1 MMRRIL
7 IICLIAVVAV
17 TSVAQSSKKVKDL
30 QKQRKEALRSIAK
43 TDKELKTTKKSALQS
58 LHQLNKLTA
67 EITKHKEVIAALNAE
82 ISNINK
88 QERKIN
94 ETIARLE
101 KELDAKKEAYAK
113 AIRGIAGRNSGYET
127 LMFVFSSS
135 SLNQSYRRIRYLR
148 EYSAWRKK
156 EAIKISEQQAELE
169 KKKAELAKTRS
180 EKNAVLGKRT
190 DAANKL
196 KQKEESQKEV
206 VADLKKKEKE
216 LQKELNAQR
225 KQAAALNRR
234 IEQLIAEEAR
244 KAAEEARR
252 AAEAAKKAA
261 NADKKSGKKGSVSAG
276 EVRKSQTKGGYAMTK
291 DELELSNSFS
301 QNKGRLPMPLSGKY
315 MIVGHFGQQQHQ
327 ELKYVQVNS
336 SGIDIQTTPGTTA
349 RSVFNG
355 VVTRVF
361 VMPGY
366 NSSVIIRHGNYLTI
380 YSNLSEVF
388 VKAGDK
394 VTTRQSIGRIY
405 SDPEENNRTVLHFQ
419 LWKETTKLNPE
430 PWLNK

>member
-1 MMRRIL
+1 MIRRIL
-7 IICLIAVVAV
+7 IICLMAVVAV
-17 TSVAQSSKKVKDL
+17 ASVAQSSKKVKDL
-30 QKQRKEALRSIAK
+30 QKQRKEALQSIAK

-58 LHQLNKLTA
+58 LHQLNKLMA
-67 EITKHKEVIAALNAE
+67 EITKHKEVITALNAE

-94 ETIARLE
+94 ETISRLE
-101 KELDAKKEAYAK
+101 KDLNAKKEAYAK

-127 LMFVFSSS
+127 LMFVFSSN

-169 KKKAELAKTRS
+169 KKKAELAKTRA

-196 KQKEESQKEV
+196 KQKEKSQKEV

-244 KAAEEARR
+244 RAAEEAKR

-261 NADKKSGKKGSVSAG
+261 NADKKSGKNASG

>member
-1 MMRRIL
+1 MIRRIL
-7 IICLIAVVAV
+7 IICLMAVVAV

-30 QKQRKEALRSIAK
+30 QKQRKEALQSIAK

-94 ETIARLE
+94 ETISRLE
-101 KELDAKKEAYAK
+101 KDLNAKKEAYAK
-113 AIRGIAGRNSGYET
+113 AIRGIAGRNSSYET
-127 LMFVFSSS
+127 LMFVFSSN

-180 EKNAVLGKRT
+180 EKNAMLGKRT

-196 KQKEESQKEV
+196 KQKEKSQKEV

-252 AAEAAKKAA
+252 AAEAAKKAT
-261 NADKKSGKKGSVSAG
+261 NADKKSGKNASAG

>member
-1 MMRRIL
+1 MIKRIL
-7 IICLIAVVAV
+7 IICLMAVVAV

-30 QKQRKEALRSIAK
+30 QKQRKEALQSIAK

-94 ETIARLE
+94 ETISRLE
-101 KELDAKKEAYAK
+101 KDLNAKKEAYAK

-127 LMFVFSSS
+127 LMFVFSSN

-180 EKNAVLGKRT
+180 EKNAMLGKRT

-252 AAEAAKKAA
+252 AAEAAKKAT
-261 NADKKSGKKGSVSAG
+261 NADKKSGKNASAG

-327 ELKYVQVNS
+327 ELKYVKVNS

>member
-1 MMRRIL
+1 MIKRIF
-7 IICLIAVVAV
+7 IICLLVVTAEIA
-17 TSVAQSSKKVKDL
+17 VAQSSKKVKDL
-30 QKQRKEALRSIAK
+30 QKQRKETLQSIAK
-43 TDKELKTTKKSALQS
+43 TDKELKTTKKTALQS

-67 EITKHKEVIAALNAE
+67 EITKHKSEIAALNTE
-82 ISNINK
+82 ISEINK

-94 ETIARLE
+94 ETISRLE
-101 KELDAKKEAYAK
+101 KELNAKKEAYAK
-113 AIRGIAGRNSGYET
+113 AVRGIAVRHSGYET
-127 LMFVFSSS
+127 LMFIFSSN

-156 EAIKISEQQAELE
+156 QAVKITEQQEELE
-169 KKKAELAKTRS
+169 KKKSELAKTRA
-180 EKNAVLGKRT
+180 EKNAVLEKRT
-190 DAANKL
+190 DTANKL
-196 KQKEESQKEV
+196 KQKENSQKEV
-206 VADLKKKEKE
+206 VADLKKKERQ

-244 KAAEEARR
+244 KAAE
-252 AAEAAKKAA
+252 AAKKAQ
-261 NADKKSGKKGSVSAG
+261 KSGVKGKTG
-276 EVRKSQTKGGYAMTK
+276 ESRKSQTKGGYAMTK

-366 NSSVIIRHGNYLTI
+366 NSTVIIRHGNYLTI

-405 SDPEENNRTVLHFQ
+405 SDPEEDDRTVLHFQ

>member
-1 MMRRIL
+1 MIRRIL
-7 IICLIAVVAV
+7 IICLMAVVAV

-30 QKQRKEALRSIAK
+30 QKQRKEALQSIAK

-94 ETIARLE
+94 ETISRLE
-101 KELDAKKEAYAK
+101 KDLNAKKEAYAK

-127 LMFVFSSS
+127 LMFVFSSN

-169 KKKAELAKTRS
+169 KKKAELAKTRA

-196 KQKEESQKEV
+196 KQKEKSQKEV

-244 KAAEEARR
+244 RAAEEAKR

-261 NADKKSGKKGSVSAG
+261 KADKKSGKNASAG

>member
-1 MMRRIL
+1 MIRRIL
-7 IICLIAVVAV
+7 IICLMAVVAV
-17 TSVAQSSKKVKDL
+17 ASVAQSSKKVKDL
-30 QKQRKEALRSIAK
+30 QKQRKEALQSIAK

-67 EITKHKEVIAALNAE
+67 EITKHKEVITALNAE

-94 ETIARLE
+94 ETISRLE
-101 KELDAKKEAYAK
+101 KDLNAKKEAYAK

-127 LMFVFSSS
+127 LMFVFSSN

-169 KKKAELAKTRS
+169 KKKAELAKTRA

-196 KQKEESQKEV
+196 KQKEKSQKEV

-244 KAAEEARR
+244 RAAEEAKR

-261 NADKKSGKKGSVSAG
+261 NADKKSGKNASAG

>member
-1 MMRRIL
+1 MIRRIL
-7 IICLIAVVAV
+7 IICLMAVVAE

-30 QKQRKEALRSIAK
+30 QKQRKEALQSIAK

-67 EITKHKEVIAALNAE
+67 EITKHKEVITALNAE

-94 ETIARLE
+94 ETISRLE
-101 KELDAKKEAYAK
+101 KDLNAKKEAYAK

-127 LMFVFSSS
+127 LMFVFSSN

-169 KKKAELAKTRS
+169 KKKAELAKTRA

-196 KQKEESQKEV
+196 KQKEKSQKEV

-244 KAAEEARR
+244 RAAEEARR
-252 AAEAAKKAA
+252 AAEAAKKAT
-261 NADKKSGKKGSVSAG
+261 NADKKSGKNASAG

>member
-1 MMRRIL
+1 MIRHIL
-7 IICLIAVVAV
+7 IISLLVVVAEI
-17 TSVAQSSKKVKDL
+17 SVAQSSKKVKDL
-30 QKQRKEALRSIAK
+30 QKQRTETLQSIAK
-43 TDKELKTTKKSALQS
+43 TDKALKTTKKSALQS

-67 EITKHKEVIAALNAE
+67 EITKHKEVIAELNAE
-82 ISNINK
+82 ITEINR
-88 QERKIN
+88 QERRIN
-94 ETIARLE
+94 DTISRLE
-101 KELDAKKEAYAK
+101 KDLDAKKEAYAK
-113 AIRGIAGRNSGYET
+113 AIRGMAVRHSGYET
-127 LMFVFSSS
+127 LMFVFSSN

-156 EAIKISEQQAELE
+156 QAIKISEQQDELE

-180 EKNAVLGKRT
+180 EKNAVLDKRT
-190 DAANKL
+190 DAADKL
-196 KQKEESQKEV
+196 KQKEGAQKEV
-206 VADLKKKEKE
+206 VADLKKRERQ
-216 LQKELNAQR
+216 LQKELTAQK

-244 KAAEEARR
+244 KAAE
-252 AAEAAKKAA
+252 AAKKAGEK
-261 NADKKSGKKGSVSAG
+261 NAAG
-276 EVRKSQTKGGYAMTK
+276 GGTRKSQTKGGYAMTK

-366 NSSVIIRHGNYLTI
+366 NSTVIIRHGNYLTI

-405 SDPEENNRTVLHFQ
+405 SDPEEDNRTVLHFQ

>member
-1 MMRRIL
+1 MIRRIL
-7 IICLIAVVAV
+7 IICLMAVVAV

-30 QKQRKEALRSIAK
+30 QKQRKEALQAIAK

-94 ETIARLE
+94 ETISRLE
-101 KELDAKKEAYAK
+101 KDLNAKKEAYAK

-127 LMFVFSSS
+127 LMFVFSSN

-180 EKNAVLGKRT
+180 EKNAMLGKRT

-196 KQKEESQKEV
+196 KQKEKSQKEV
-206 VADLKKKEKE
+206 VEDLKKKEKE

-252 AAEAAKKAA
+252 AAEAAKKAT
-261 NADKKSGKKGSVSAG
+261 NADKKSGKNASAG

>member
-1 MMRRIL
+1 MIKRIL
-7 IICLIAVVAV
+7 IICLMAVVAE

-30 QKQRKEALRSIAK
+30 QKQRKEALQSIAK

-67 EITKHKEVIAALNAE
+67 EITKHKEVITALNAE

-94 ETIARLE
+94 ETISRLE
-101 KELDAKKEAYAK
+101 KDLNAKKEAYAK

-127 LMFVFSSS
+127 LMFVFSSN

-169 KKKAELAKTRS
+169 KKKAELAKTRA

-196 KQKEESQKEV
+196 KQKEKSQKEV

-261 NADKKSGKKGSVSAG
+261 NADKKSGKNASAG

>member
-7 IICLIAVVAV
+7 IICLMAVVAV

-276 EVRKSQTKGGYAMTK
+276 EVRKSKTKGGYAMTK

>member
-1 MMRRIL
+1 MIRRIL
-7 IICLIAVVAV
+7 IICLMAVVAV

-30 QKQRKEALRSIAK
+30 QKQRKEALQSIAK

-94 ETIARLE
+94 ETISRLE
-101 KELDAKKEAYAK
+101 KDLNAKKEAYAK

-127 LMFVFSSS
+127 LMFVFSSN

-180 EKNAVLGKRT
+180 EKNAMLGKRT

-196 KQKEESQKEV
+196 KQKEKSQKEV

-252 AAEAAKKAA
+252 AAEAAKKAT
-261 NADKKSGKKGSVSAG
+261 NADKKSGKNASAG

>member
-1 MMRRIL
+1 MIRRIL
-7 IICLIAVVAV
+7 IICLMAVVAV
-17 TSVAQSSKKVKDL
+17 ASVAQSSKKVKDL
-30 QKQRKEALRSIAK
+30 QKQRKEALQSIAK

-67 EITKHKEVIAALNAE
+67 EITKHKEVITALNAE

-94 ETIARLE
+94 ETISRLE
-101 KELDAKKEAYAK
+101 KDLNAKKEAYAK

-127 LMFVFSSS
+127 LMFVFSSN

-169 KKKAELAKTRS
+169 KKKAELAKTRA

-196 KQKEESQKEV
+196 KQKEKSQKEV

-244 KAAEEARR
+244 RAAEEAKR

-261 NADKKSGKKGSVSAG
+261 NADKKSGKNASVSAG